1 MIATRRSRVPAQRW
15 RPRPAWL
22 VLLVGL
28 AMLATGLAGW
38 LGIAG
43 ATPDRGL
50 GPAAAVHTAAPA
62 PAAAPSTVQPTPP
75 QTPLRLAL
83 PSLEVDAPVVPVDVG
98 PGAALQVPEDP
109 DVLGWWQGGTRPGSA
124 QGTVVID
131 GHVDTARNGPGAL
144 YQLRRLRPGDQVQLG
159 TDDGT
164 QRYMVAAV
172 RSFPKTALPP
182 EVFATDGQ
190 PRLVLITC
198 GGAFDQRTRQYADN
212 IVAYAIPR

>member
-1 MIATRRSRVPAQRW
+1 VIATRRSRVPAQRW

-43 ATPDRGL
+43 ATP
-50 GPAAAVHTAAPA
+50 
-62 PAAAPSTVQPTPP
+62 STVQPTPP

-83 PSLEVDAPVVPVDVG
+83 PSLEVNAPVVPVDVG

-144 YQLRRLRPGDQVQLG
+144 YQLRRLTTGRPG
-159 TDDGT
+159 
-164 QRYMVAAV
+164 AAGH
-172 RSFPKTALPP
+172 R
-182 EVFATDGQ
+182 
-190 PRLVLITC
+190 
-198 GGAFDQRTRQYADN
+198 
-212 IVAYAIPR
+212 